1 MRDRI
6 AISIVLCLMT
16 SVTWGQQQPSG
27 GSAQSGA
34 SQSMPGM
41 DMPAH
46 DMSNM
51 KDMPMGADK
60 DKDGDNSKDGEA
72 SMHAMHSMEGHM
84 DMGPHMKMTALR
96 PARPGDAER
105 AQMVVDAARKASS
118 KYLDYHVALADGFR
132 IFHPEIPQKMY
143 HFTNYQYAFEAAFSF
158 NPEHPTSLLY
168 EKHGD
173 DYKLIG
179 VMYTAPEAFWRRST
193 RPARSTKCRAVAR
206 AREFLRCSR
215 GTKDG
220 ISHAASSI
228 WFARINHYPGS
239 L

>member
-6 AISIVLCLMT
+6 AILIVLFFVNA
-16 SVTWGQQQPSG
+16 VTWGQQQSSA

-34 SQSMPGM
+34 SQNMPGM

-60 DKDGDNSKDGEA
+60 DSDNSKDGEA

-173 DYKLIG
+173 
-179 VMYTAPEAFWRRST
+179 
-193 RPARSTKCRAVAR
+193 
-206 AREFLRCSR
+206 
-215 GTKDG
+215 
-220 ISHAASSI
+220 
-228 WFARINHYPGS
+228 
-239 L
+239 